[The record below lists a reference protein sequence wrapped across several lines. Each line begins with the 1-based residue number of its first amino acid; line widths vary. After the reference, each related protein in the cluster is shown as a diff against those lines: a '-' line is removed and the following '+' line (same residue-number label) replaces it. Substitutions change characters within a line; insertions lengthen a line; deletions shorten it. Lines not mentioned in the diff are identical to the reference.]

1 MKTSKDCLKTLF
13 IVGKSNI
20 LVLFDKHKASR
31 NTILHIQFLVRIYS
45 ISIKIKYFICFR
57 YTNYILFQVKFFPLI
72 QLCFSVHSISLLVY
86 SFGECFVIVFF
97 IKRDG
102 SVFPLPNIQLCE
114 STYSRNTQGNHW
126 SQV

>member
-1 MKTSKDCLKTLF
+1 MKTSKECPITLF
-13 IVGKSNI
+13 FVGKSNI
-20 LVLFDKHKASR
+20 LFLFDKHKASR
-31 NTILHIQFLVRIYS
+31 NTFLHTQFLVKIYN

-57 YTNYILFQVKFFPLI
+57 YTKYILFQVKFYPLI
-72 QLCFSVHSISLLVY
+72 QLCFRIHSISLLVY

-97 IKRDG
+97 IKWDG